1 MKNSIF
7 STLFLLCLFAASPLR
22 ANPKPILPSEAPT
35 PVYAP
40 PIKDLKAPDGKVVP
54 DNGRVTVKLIN
65 KTKTKIAFTFLGF
78 TRQKILD
85 GKANFQLNKLPL
97 PLSVSFSRVDRG
109 FLKVSFKSISKGVL
123 EVILEE
129 TTDFDVDTIS
139 LWIRPNGEAYL
150 D

>member
-1 MKNSIF
+1 MKHAIVSA
-7 STLFLLCLFAASPLR
+7 FLLVFLSAALPLR

-35 PVYAP
+35 PVYAS

-65 KTKTKIAFTFLGF
+65 KTKTKIAFTFIGF

-109 FLKVSFKSISKGVL
+109 FLKVSFKSSSKGVM
-123 EVILEE
+123 EVILDE

-139 LWIRPNGEAYL
+139 LWIRTNGEAYL